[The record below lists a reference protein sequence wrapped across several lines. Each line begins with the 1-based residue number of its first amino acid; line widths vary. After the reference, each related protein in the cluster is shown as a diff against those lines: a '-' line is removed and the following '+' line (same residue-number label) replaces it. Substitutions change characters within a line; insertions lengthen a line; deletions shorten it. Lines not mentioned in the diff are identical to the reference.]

1 MNIYNFIYC
10 YFHKFWEKRSNDGRI
25 VGSAHVL
32 FSVFIHILLIAE
44 IIRNITGVNVISLP
58 GFGTYGR
65 NKTIYLFLSI
75 PFWIGF
81 WFFYNRERT
90 KHLLKDYQ
98 QIYGEAG
105 RKNLIKVILY
115 FILPIVLLI
124 TLAII
129 RQRS

>member
-10 YFHKFWEKRSNDGRI
+10 YFHKFWQKRSYDGRI

-44 IIRNITGVNVISLP
+44 IIRNITDVNVISLP
-58 GFGTYGR
+58 DFGTYGR
-65 NKTIYLFLSI
+65 NKTINLILSI
-75 PFWIGF
+75 PFLIGL
-81 WFFYNRERT
+81 WFFYSRERT
-90 KHLLKDYQ
+90 KRLLKDYH

-105 RKNLIKVILY
+105 RKNFIKVLLY
-115 FILPIVLLI
+115 FVLPIILLT